1 MARSTKWIKN
11 VSPDQPAAD
20 VARLALCARLD
31 AVVYFLPK
39 AAMEADEDIE
49 YVHQLRVATRRSMA
63 AILTFQSLLPV
74 RRTRKLRKMLRRL
87 RKAAGEARDLDVLY
101 ERLDKQARRTHIPGM
116 KKVLTKV
123 SRRRD
128 AAQRPLLKIYQ
139 KWQSAKYE
147 RKIKKLL
154 ERVRWRSDS
163 PEPSFQHVATQAM
176 QSTTNEF
183 LHAASADLTDIA
195 ALHQM
200 RIIAKQVRY
209 TVELTANAF
218 APVFRD
224 EIYPLFTDI
233 QNRLGAINDFATA
246 EQLFGTWSTEAKTQ
260 EATDELARMA
270 DDECNQLNASAEEF
284 RLWWTQERADSIRQ
298 CLSPYVMPAPT
309 EPPIIRPDA

>member
-1 MARSTKWIKN
+1 MARSTKWIKD

-74 RRTRKLRKMLRRL
+74 RRTDKLRKMLRRL

-128 AAQRPLLKIYQ
+128 AAQRPLLKIHQ
-139 KWQSAKYE
+139 KWQRPDNEVPKHFNWSNLGPE
-147 RKIKKLL
+147 TPFLSLL
-154 ERVRWRSDS
+154 
-163 PEPSFQHVATQAM
+163 PEDP
-176 QSTTNEF
+176 
-183 LHAASADLTDIA
+183 
-195 ALHQM
+195 
-200 RIIAKQVRY
+200 RIC
-209 TVELTANAF
+209 E
-218 APVFRD
+218 
-224 EIYPLFTDI
+224 
-233 QNRLGAINDFATA
+233 TA
-246 EQLFGTWSTEAKTQ
+246 EQLFGTWSIEANTQ
-260 EATDELARMA
+260 EATEELARMA
-270 DDECNQLNASAEEF
+270 DDESNQLNASAEEF

-298 CLSPYVMPAPT
+298 CLSPYT
-309 EPPIIRPDA
+309 